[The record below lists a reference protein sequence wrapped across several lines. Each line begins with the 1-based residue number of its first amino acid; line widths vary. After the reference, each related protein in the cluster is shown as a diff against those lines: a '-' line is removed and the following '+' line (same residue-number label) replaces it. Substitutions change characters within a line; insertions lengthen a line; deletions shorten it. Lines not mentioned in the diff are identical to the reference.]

1 MAAVSA
7 AEGDVGLFELCNPHL
22 LATDLLQV
30 TSWSHFQFEP
40 FPAQRLLLPL
50 HLRPSEREEAVYLA
64 RSHLSPRYSAHLK
77 CNCHV
82 WTAPLFDSLN
92 SGLRGGN
99 EGEVRGVRRE
109 EMERLLLK
117 SWLMETLSSRSRQ
130 RRSWKSD
137 WKPNLAT
144 PMQGR
149 KGKAAQSVPKLPG
162 HNSHES
168 KIILAIII
176 SLWANN

>member
-1 MAAVSA
+1 MKGGLGSRDGGSVCCRGWCWLIWAVQPPSSSHRLTS
-7 AEGDVGLFELCNPHL
+7 G
-22 LATDLLQV
+22 DLLI
-30 TSWSHFQFEP
+30 SFPIWSHFQFEP

-162 HNSHES
+162 HNM
-168 KIILAIII
+168 
-176 SLWANN
+176 